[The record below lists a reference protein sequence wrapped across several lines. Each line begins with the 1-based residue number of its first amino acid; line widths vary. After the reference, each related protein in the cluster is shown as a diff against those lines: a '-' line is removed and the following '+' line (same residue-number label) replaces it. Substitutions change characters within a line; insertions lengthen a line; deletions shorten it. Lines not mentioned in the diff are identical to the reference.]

1 MKLKRAKILI
11 LDDEPDMAENLGLIL
26 NGVGHETIIE
36 TESLKALDL
45 VERER
50 PDLIVTDLV
59 MPKLDGIDIL
69 EQIKDRHPEIPVIV
83 LTGYATVDSAVMAMK
98 KGASDYV
105 SKPFSPEEILLRV
118 QKTLTWTQL
127 AEENRYL
134 RERMERENQKVEI
147 VGQSRALWDV
157 LRLVDKVAATDIYVL
172 LVGETGTGKDL
183 IAHAIHRRSSRRD
196 APFFAVN
203 CGALSENLLESELFG
218 HERGA
223 FTGASTTKKGIF
235 EVANNGTLFLDEIS
249 ETSLSFQTKL
259 LRVVEEGEFLRVGG
273 TSPLKADVRL
283 ISSSNRDLQKAIAD
297 GVFRE
302 DLFYRLSVVQI
313 HLPLLRERVEDIPV
327 LAKYFVDKYSRE
339 FRKNVTKISPE
350 AEALLVNYAW
360 PGNVR
365 ELRNTIERAVILGSG
380 DAIVPDQLPKEI
392 AVGLHKKDESPWA
405 FQIPQGGLC
414 LKTLERE
421 LVKQA
426 LERAA
431 GNQVRAAHLLG
442 ISRDAFRTRLKKYG
456 ML

>member
-26 NGVGHETIIE
+26 NGVGHDTIIE

-127 AEENRYL
+127 EEENRYL

-235 EVANNGTLFLDEIS
+235 EVADNGTLFLDEIS

-259 LRVVEEGEFLRVGG
+259 LRVAEEGEFLRVGG
-273 TSPLKADVRL
+273 TRPLKADVRL

-297 GVFRE
+297 GLFRE

-313 HLPLLRERVEDIPV
+313 HLPSLRERVEDIPV

-350 AEALLVNYAW
+350 AEALLANYNW
-360 PGNVR
+360 PGNIR
-365 ELRNTIERAVILGSG
+365 EFRNTIERAVILGSG
-380 DAIVPDQLPKEI
+380 DTIVPDQLPKEI
-392 AVGLHKKDESPWA
+392 TVGLHNKDENPWA
-405 FQIPQGGLC
+405 FQIPQGGLR
-414 LKTLERE
+414 LKDLESK

-426 LERAA
+426 LELAA
-431 GNQVRAAHLLG
+431 GNQVRAAQLLG
-442 ISRDAFRTRLKKYG
+442 ISRDAFRSRMKKYG

>member
-26 NGVGHETIIE
+26 DGVGHETIIE

-45 VERER
+45 VERKR

-69 EQIKDRHPEIPVIV
+69 EQIKDRHPEIAVIV

-98 KGASDYV
+98 KGASDYL
-105 SKPFSPEEILLRV
+105 SKPFSPDELLLRV
-118 QKTLTWTQL
+118 HKALTWKQL
-127 AEENRYL
+127 REENRYL
-134 RERMERENQKVEI
+134 RDRVQRGDQYGEI
-147 VGQSRALWDV
+147 VGQSQALGDV
-157 LRLVDKVAATDIYVL
+157 LKLVDKVAVTNATVL
-172 LVGETGTGKDL
+172 LSGESGTGKDL

-196 APFFAVN
+196 APFFALN

-235 EVANNGTLFLDEIS
+235 EVANSGTLFLDEIS

-283 ISSSNRDLQKAIAD
+283 ISSGNRDLQKAIAD
-297 GVFRE
+297 RVFRE

-313 HLPLLRERVEDIPV
+313 HLPPLRERVED
-327 LAKYFVDKYSRE
+327 
-339 FRKNVTKISPE
+339 
-350 AEALLVNYAW
+350 
-360 PGNVR
+360 
-365 ELRNTIERAVILGSG
+365 
-380 DAIVPDQLPKEI
+380 
-392 AVGLHKKDESPWA
+392 
-405 FQIPQGGLC
+405 
-414 LKTLERE
+414 
-421 LVKQA
+421 
-426 LERAA
+426 
-431 GNQVRAAHLLG
+431 
-442 ISRDAFRTRLKKYG
+442 
-456 ML
+456 